1 LDILDKHIEQCF
13 NIFHYFIY
21 YMGGID
27 RLVASALSSEIKK
40 QLPLDVLKKIE
51 RELFLEHGMS
61 IKLSIEHFHRF
72 SSILRKNSTL
82 DIKKLEKDCMNK
94 TIKVKKK
101 EDKYLAT
108 IVNSELSDLI
118 LELFGEVETRKI
130 ISSLL
135 EKEYTIPQILKE
147 SKVPKTSG
155 YRKIENLILNG
166 LIIESGKVLSESKK
180 ISKLQCVFHEMKI
193 EIKKEKIT
201 VTGIITEKMF
211 EKSTSMRSIIE
222 SLE

>member
-1 LDILDKHIEQCF
+1 
-13 NIFHYFIY
+13 
-21 YMGGID
+21 MGGID

-201 VTGIITEKMF
+201 VTGMITEKMF